1 MIVDLTLLRFNN
13 YFNRIIYAPKAT
25 IAAYETEYGAT
36 VLRQILDVHNFNPND
51 GISTTQ
57 ILDSYI
63 GESPDYCIVQD
74 EAGNIVSRW
83 FVMEAT
89 YTRNRQYQITLF
101 RDVISDWYEDVV
113 SAPAFIERATVG
125 LGDPAIYND
134 EGMFVNQILTRK
146 DLLYDE
152 TECPWIVGYI
162 PKNYP
167 ESRQEIK
174 FNYTPAPDI
183 TVTDIEQWE
192 YYTPLSQS
200 YLVEEQTLYTEAN
213 YYWSGAANNFKAGI
227 TLAIPNNGPITA
239 TTPTNAD
246 NWDSLAF
253 ESPIYVGY
261 ISGEAD
267 GVSTGN
273 PRNFKGFIA
282 ERIAELD
289 AATIYSYAKAHI
301 GVSNVNPVLEE
312 LVGKLVF
319 DSSTKT
325 TYRIKRTTTT
335 VNYSRE
341 YTAVSGP
348 LWQAL
353 NPIFNA
359 RPDNFTNL
367 STDSFHLVGPY
378 KVVKYELDTNGA
390 EGQATLTINRTH
402 LQDQPYDM
410 FTMPYSNDLYFIIDG
425 NENIKIKFQK
435 QLAMGFA
442 QQLAANIGSSAVFDI
457 QILPYCPIKNLFSID
472 ENGNKLIN
480 YKDIAATAI
489 NTIPDEE
496 SGESTQIGA
505 IFWCPSSQFSFEIPY
520 LIDLPFAPRLQKEM
534 SICDKYR
541 ICSPNMASFFDFN
554 PVKNGGVAAIEVD
567 CYYKPFNP
575 YIHLNPRFGGI
586 YGGTT
591 DYEVRGLDLAGNFS
605 LTQVSDAW
613 ADYQL
618 QNKNFQNVFDR
629 QQENLDT
636 LRNLQRIEQGFQ
648 VGAGALSAG
657 AQAATV
663 ASVGGPWAAA
673 GAGLAAAATSAV
685 AGIGD
690 IHIAEARH
698 KENKSYN
705 LDMFNYQIGN
715 IQALPQS
722 LTRIDALSPNNSLV
736 PYIEY
741 YTCTAIEREAIRQN
755 LQYNG
760 MTVNRVG
767 QISAF
772 QTYTPSF
779 IQARLIR
786 LPALEEDF
794 HIAQTIADEIS
805 RGVFI

>member
-36 VLRQILDVHNFNPND
+36 VLGQILDVHNFNPSD

-83 FVMEAT
+83 FVMEAI

-113 SAPAFIERATVG
+113 SAPAFIERATVK
-125 LGDPAIYND
+125 LGDPALYND

-167 ESRQEIK
+167 ESEQTIT
-174 FNYTPAPDI
+174 FNYTANYDTILENGIDEWAYKERLDRIYWAP
-183 TVTDIEQWE
+183 
-192 YYTPLSQS
+192 S
-200 YLVEEQTLYTEAN
+200 QTLYAEAS
-213 YYWSGAANNFKAGI
+213 YSIGSESNFAYGI
-227 TLAIPNNGPITA
+227 TLKIQSNGTITPD
-239 TTPTNAD
+239 TPTDAK
-246 NWDSLAF
+246 NWNDLQFVDPIYLGDYNKPDGIARGSLAASTDYF
-253 ESPIYVGY
+253 SAEIEKLNGETVYNNIRQYINVPNIDEELEALVGQT
-261 ISGEAD
+261 
-267 GVSTGN
+267 V
-273 PRNFKGFIA
+273 
-282 ERIAELD
+282 LD
-289 AATIYSYAKAHI
+289 AITGISYTITRKTRQI
-301 GVSNVNPVLEE
+301 NW
-312 LVGKLVF
+312 
-319 DSSTKT
+319 SSK
-325 TYRIKRTTTT
+325 
-335 VNYSRE
+335 
-341 YTAVSGP
+341 YTAISGP
-348 LWQAL
+348 LWQTL

-359 RPDNFTNL
+359 KPDNNVSLT
-367 STDSFHLVGPY
+367 TDYFNIVGPY
-378 KVVKYELDTNGA
+378 NIVSYTLETVGA
-390 EGQATLTINRTH
+390 RGTLNFRKERTH
-402 LQDQPYDM
+402 LIDQPYDM
-410 FTMPYSNDLYFIIDG
+410 FVIPYSDDFYLKLSAG
-425 NENIKIKFQK
+425 NYISFSKGV
-435 QLAMGFA
+435 AMGFA
-442 QQLAANIGSSAVFDI
+442 QQLAANIGSSVVYDI
-457 QILPYCPIKNLFSID
+457 QMLPYCPVKNLFSIEEVEGEERKVLKYD
-472 ENGNKLIN
+472 ELNSTLI
-480 YKDIAATAI
+480 YTSQ
-489 NTIPDEE
+489 EE
-496 SGESTQIGA
+496 SAQPIGA
-505 IFWCPSSQFSFEIPY
+505 LFWCYTSQFSFEITY
-520 LIDLPFAPRLQKEM
+520 LIDVPLNATSQKLM

-554 PVKNGGVAAIEVD
+554 PVKNDGVVAIEVD

-605 LTQVSDAW
+605 LTQISDAW
-613 ADYQL
+613 TDYQL

-629 QQENLDT
+629 QQESLDT
-636 LRNLQRIEQGFQ
+636 LRNLQRAEQGFQ
-648 VGAGALSAG
+648 VAAGAIG
-657 AQAATV
+657 AARQAASV
-663 ASVGGPWAAA
+663 ASVGGPLVAA
-673 GAGLAAAATSAV
+673 GVGLAAGVTSAG

-690 IHIAEARH
+690 IAFAERRH

-722 LTRIDALSPNNSLV
+722 LTRIDTLSPNNSLV

-741 YTCTAIEREAIRQN
+741 YTCTAVEREAVRQN

-760 MTVNRVG
+760 MSVNRVG
-767 QISAF
+767 QISSF
-772 QTYTPSF
+772 QRSTPSF